1 MNTISDEHKFDDFL
15 KHLKDNWVES
25 IIFCIFF
32 GAFLYLLF
40 SSSVNSYG

>member
-1 MNTISDEHKFDDFL
+1 MNIVSNEHKFDDFL
-15 KHLKDNWVES
+15 RRLKENWVES

-40 SSSVNSYG
+40 SSSTNSYV